1 MNKKNLKNLEL
12 IKKINKDFLINQ
24 KSDIFIC
31 LILLLIVSLTT
42 AIYPF
47 LIQKVF
53 DNFTE
58 NKYSWFFLPTII
70 ALVASIR
77 GIAMFFQIKQVSKVT
92 LKVSIDIQKK
102 LSNHLLFS
110 DLDMIKKI
118 SSGNHISRIMNDV
131 NLIRDSVERSLNNL
145 IRDLITIIFLIVYL
159 IWLDW
164 VLAVVVLSIYPLAL
178 KPIISI
184 GKKQRFYALSLQ
196 EKMESLTSFLSEI
209 FRNISMIKSYSLEK
223 LEKNRIN
230 KSLDSLFLSLFDIV
244 KGRAKILPLLE
255 VLGGIAAAF
264 VILIASY
271 RINSGFMTI
280 GSVIGFVTA
289 LLMLAQPARALGTFN
304 TILQEGLSALQR
316 IYKQL
321 NEMPKIERISN
332 VKKELKIPNNPT
344 IEFKDVS
351 FFYEKNKIILDK
363 ISFKTKKSKMH
374 IIGTSGSGKST
385 IFSLISRF
393 IDPKKGNIFI
403 NDVNIKDVSLF
414 SLRQNI
420 SLVSQE
426 TMIYNDTFHNN
437 ISLGKLNA
445 TKPEVIEAAKK
456 VGVHGFISQLDG
468 SYEFQV
474 KERGGVLS
482 SGQRQLISFLRAY
495 ICKPDL
501 LILDEATSSVDSG
514 AEELIQKATK
524 VITKDRTS
532 IIIAHRLSTIKNAD
546 RILVIDRGKII
557 EEGNHNTL
565 IQKKGHYFDLYENQF
580 LKEES
585 ILPS

>member
-244 KGRAKILPLLE
+244 KGRAKVLPLLE

-374 IIGTSGSGKST
+374 IIGESGSGKST
-385 IFSLISRF
+385 IFNLISRF

-445 TKPEVIEAAKK
+445 TKREIIKAAKLANI
-456 VGVHGFISQLDG
+456 HDFIISQENGYDTVIGEAG
-468 SYEFQV
+468 SNLS
-474 KERGGVLS
+474 GGQK
-482 SGQRQLISFLRAY
+482 QRISIARAFLKNSK
-495 ICKPDL
+495 IL
-501 LILDEATSSVDSG
+501 LLDEVTSALDSKTSKNILKSINQLSKNKTCIYISHDDY
-514 AEELIQKATK
+514 EINKSSQKLIISNSK
-524 VITKDRTS
+524 
-532 IIIAHRLSTIKNAD
+532 IK
-546 RILVIDRGKII
+546 
-557 EEGNHNTL
+557 
-565 IQKKGHYFDLYENQF
+565 
-580 LKEES
+580 
-585 ILPS
+585 

>member
-58 NKYSWFFLPTII
+58 NKYSWFFLPIII

-244 KGRAKILPLLE
+244 KGRAKVLPLLE

-374 IIGTSGSGKST
+374 IIGESGTGKST
-385 IFSLISRF
+385 IFNLISRF

-445 TKPEVIEAAKK
+445 TKREIIKAAKLANI
-456 VGVHGFISQLDG
+456 HDFIISQENGYDTVISEAG
-468 SYEFQV
+468 SNLS
-474 KERGGVLS
+474 GGQK
-482 SGQRQLISFLRAY
+482 QRISIARAFLKNSK
-495 ICKPDL
+495 IL
-501 LILDEATSSVDSG
+501 LLDEVTSALDSKTSKNILKSINQLSKNKTCIYISHDDY
-514 AEELIQKATK
+514 EINKNSQKLIISNSK
-524 VITKDRTS
+524 
-532 IIIAHRLSTIKNAD
+532 IK
-546 RILVIDRGKII
+546 
-557 EEGNHNTL
+557 
-565 IQKKGHYFDLYENQF
+565 
-580 LKEES
+580 
-585 ILPS
+585 

>member
-58 NKYSWFFLPTII
+58 NKYSWFFLPIII

-196 EKMESLTSFLSEI
+196 EKMERLTSFLSEI

-244 KGRAKILPLLE
+244 KGRAKVLPLLE

-385 IFSLISRF
+385 IFNLISRF

-445 TKPEVIEAAKK
+445 TKSEIIEAAKLANI
-456 VGVHGFISQLDG
+456 HNFIISQKNGYDTVIGEAG
-468 SYEFQV
+468 SNLS
-474 KERGGVLS
+474 GGQK
-482 SGQRQLISFLRAY
+482 QRISIARAFLKNSK
-495 ICKPDL
+495 IL
-501 LILDEATSSVDSG
+501 LLDEVTSALDFKTSKNILKSINQLSKNKTCIYISHNDYEINKNSQK
-514 AEELIQKATK
+514 LIISNSK
-524 VITKDRTS
+524 
-532 IIIAHRLSTIKNAD
+532 IK
-546 RILVIDRGKII
+546 
-557 EEGNHNTL
+557 
-565 IQKKGHYFDLYENQF
+565 
-580 LKEES
+580 
-585 ILPS
+585 

>member
-244 KGRAKILPLLE
+244 KGRAKVLPLLE

-374 IIGTSGSGKST
+374 IIGESGTGKST
-385 IFSLISRF
+385 IFNLISRF

-445 TKPEVIEAAKK
+445 TKPEIIEAAKLANI
-456 VGVHGFISQLDG
+456 HNFIISQKNGYDTVIGEAG
-468 SYEFQV
+468 SNLS
-474 KERGGVLS
+474 GGQK
-482 SGQRQLISFLRAY
+482 QRISIARAFLKNSK
-495 ICKPDL
+495 IL
-501 LILDEATSSVDSG
+501 LLDEVTSALDSKTSKNILKSINQLSKNKTCIYISHDDY
-514 AEELIQKATK
+514 EINKSSQKLIISNSK
-524 VITKDRTS
+524 
-532 IIIAHRLSTIKNAD
+532 IK
-546 RILVIDRGKII
+546 
-557 EEGNHNTL
+557 
-565 IQKKGHYFDLYENQF
+565 
-580 LKEES
+580 
-585 ILPS
+585 

>member
-131 NLIRDSVERSLNNL
+131 NLIRESVERSLNNL

-244 KGRAKILPLLE
+244 KGRAKVLPLLE

-351 FFYEKNKIILDK
+351 FFYEKNKIILNK

-374 IIGTSGSGKST
+374 IIGESGSGKST
-385 IFSLISRF
+385 IFNLISRF

-445 TKPEVIEAAKK
+445 TKHEIIKAAKLANI
-456 VGVHGFISQLDG
+456 HDFIISQENAYDTVISEAGNNL
-468 SYEFQV
+468 S
-474 KERGGVLS
+474 GGQK
-482 SGQRQLISFLRAY
+482 QRISIARAFLKNSK
-495 ICKPDL
+495 IL
-501 LILDEATSSVDSG
+501 LLDEVTSALDSKTSKNILKSINQLSKNKTCIYISHDDY
-514 AEELIQKATK
+514 EINKNSQKLIISNTK
-524 VITKDRTS
+524 
-532 IIIAHRLSTIKNAD
+532 IK
-546 RILVIDRGKII
+546 
-557 EEGNHNTL
+557 
-565 IQKKGHYFDLYENQF
+565 
-580 LKEES
+580 
-585 ILPS
+585 

>member
-244 KGRAKILPLLE
+244 KGRAKVLPLLE

-363 ISFKTKKSKMH
+363 ISFKTKKSKMQ

-445 TKPEVIEAAKK
+445 TKREVIKAAKLANI
-456 VGVHGFISQLDG
+456 HDFIISQENGYDTVIGEAG
-468 SYEFQV
+468 SNLS
-474 KERGGVLS
+474 GGQK
-482 SGQRQLISFLRAY
+482 QRISIARAFLKNSK
-495 ICKPDL
+495 IL
-501 LILDEATSSVDSG
+501 LLDEVTSALDSKTSKNILKSINQLSKNKTCIYISHDDY
-514 AEELIQKATK
+514 EINKSSQKLIIYNSK
-524 VITKDRTS
+524 
-532 IIIAHRLSTIKNAD
+532 IK
-546 RILVIDRGKII
+546 
-557 EEGNHNTL
+557 
-565 IQKKGHYFDLYENQF
+565 
-580 LKEES
+580 
-585 ILPS
+585 

>member
-244 KGRAKILPLLE
+244 KGRAKVLPLLE

-385 IFSLISRF
+385 IFNLISRF

-403 NDVNIKDVSLF
+403 NDENIKDVSLF

-437 ISLGKLNA
+437 LSLGKLNA
-445 TKPEVIEAAKK
+445 TKRDIIKAAKLANI
-456 VGVHGFISQLDG
+456 HDFIISQENGYDTVIGEAG
-468 SYEFQV
+468 SNLS
-474 KERGGVLS
+474 GGQK
-482 SGQRQLISFLRAY
+482 QRISIARAFLKNSK
-495 ICKPDL
+495 IL
-501 LILDEATSSVDSG
+501 LLDEVTSALDSKTSKNILKSINQLSKNKTCIYISHDDY
-514 AEELIQKATK
+514 EINKNSQKLIISNSK
-524 VITKDRTS
+524 
-532 IIIAHRLSTIKNAD
+532 IK
-546 RILVIDRGKII
+546 
-557 EEGNHNTL
+557 
-565 IQKKGHYFDLYENQF
+565 
-580 LKEES
+580 
-585 ILPS
+585 

>member
-244 KGRAKILPLLE
+244 KGRAKVLPLLE

-374 IIGTSGSGKST
+374 IIGESGTGKST
-385 IFSLISRF
+385 IFNLISRF

-445 TKPEVIEAAKK
+445 TKREIIKAAKLANI
-456 VGVHGFISQLDG
+456 HDFIISQKNGYDTVIGEAG
-468 SYEFQV
+468 SNLS
-474 KERGGVLS
+474 GGQK
-482 SGQRQLISFLRAY
+482 QRISIARAFLKNSK
-495 ICKPDL
+495 IL
-501 LILDEATSSVDSG
+501 LLDEVTSALDSKTSKNILKSINQLSKNKTCIYISHDDY
-514 AEELIQKATK
+514 EINKSSQKLIISNSK
-524 VITKDRTS
+524 
-532 IIIAHRLSTIKNAD
+532 IK
-546 RILVIDRGKII
+546 
-557 EEGNHNTL
+557 
-565 IQKKGHYFDLYENQF
+565 
-580 LKEES
+580 
-585 ILPS
+585 

>member
-1 MNKKNLKNLEL
+1 MNKKNLKNFEL
-12 IKKINKDFLINQ
+12 IKKINRNFLINQ

-244 KGRAKILPLLE
+244 KGRAKVLPLLE

-374 IIGTSGSGKST
+374 IIGESGTGKST
-385 IFSLISRF
+385 IFNLISRF

-445 TKPEVIEAAKK
+445 TKREIIKAAKLAK
-456 VGVHGFISQLDG
+456 IHDFIISQENGYDTVIGEAG
-468 SYEFQV
+468 SNLS
-474 KERGGVLS
+474 GGQK
-482 SGQRQLISFLRAY
+482 QRISIARAFLKNSK
-495 ICKPDL
+495 IL
-501 LILDEATSSVDSG
+501 LLDEVTSALDSKTSKNILKSINQLSKNKTCIYISHDDY
-514 AEELIQKATK
+514 EINKNSQKLIISNTK
-524 VITKDRTS
+524 
-532 IIIAHRLSTIKNAD
+532 IK
-546 RILVIDRGKII
+546 
-557 EEGNHNTL
+557 
-565 IQKKGHYFDLYENQF
+565 
-580 LKEES
+580 
-585 ILPS
+585 

>member
-1 MNKKNLKNLEL
+1 MNKENLKNLEL
-12 IKKINKDFLINQ
+12 IKKINKDFIIKQ
-24 KSDIFIC
+24 KSNIFIC

-58 NKYSWFFLPTII
+58 NKYPWFFLPTII

-77 GIAMFFQIKQVSKVT
+77 GVAMFFQIKQVSKVT

-110 DLDMIKKI
+110 DLEVIKKI

-184 GKKQRFYALSLQ
+184 GKKQRFYASSLQ

-230 KSLDSLFLSLFDIV
+230 KSLDSLFLSLFNIV
-244 KGRAKILPLLE
+244 KGRAKVLPLLE
-255 VLGGIAAAF
+255 VLGGIAASF

-321 NEMPKIERISN
+321 NEIPRIERISN

-374 IIGTSGSGKST
+374 IIGISGSGKST
-385 IFSLISRF
+385 IFNLISRF

-445 TKPEVIEAAKK
+445 TKPEIIKAAKLANI
-456 VGVHGFISQLDG
+456 HDFITSQENGYDTVIGEAGSNLSGGQKQRISIARAFLKNSKILLLDEVT
-468 SYEFQV
+468 SALDS
-474 KERGGVLS
+474 KTSKNILKS
-482 SGQRQLISFLRAY
+482 INQLIKNKTCIY
-495 ICKPDL
+495 ISHDDYEINKNSQK
-501 LILDEATSSVDSG
+501 LIISSS
-514 AEELIQKATK
+514 K
-524 VITKDRTS
+524 
-532 IIIAHRLSTIKNAD
+532 IK
-546 RILVIDRGKII
+546 
-557 EEGNHNTL
+557 
-565 IQKKGHYFDLYENQF
+565 
-580 LKEES
+580 
-585 ILPS
+585 

>member
-24 KSDIFIC
+24 KSNIFIC

-77 GIAMFFQIKQVSKVT
+77 GVAMFFQIKQVSKVT

-164 VLAVVVLSIYPLAL
+164 VLAIVVLSIYPLAL

-209 FRNISMIKSYSLEK
+209 FRNISMIKSYSLEQ

-244 KGRAKILPLLE
+244 KGRAKVLPLLE

-374 IIGTSGSGKST
+374 IIGESGTGKST
-385 IFSLISRF
+385 IFNLISRF

-445 TKPEVIEAAKK
+445 TKREIIKAAKLANI
-456 VGVHGFISQLDG
+456 HDFIISQENGYDTIISEAG
-468 SYEFQV
+468 SNLS
-474 KERGGVLS
+474 GGQK
-482 SGQRQLISFLRAY
+482 QRISIARAFLKNSK
-495 ICKPDL
+495 IL
-501 LILDEATSSVDSG
+501 LLDEVTSALDSKTSKNILKSINQLSKNKTCIYISHDDY
-514 AEELIQKATK
+514 EINKNSQKLIISNSK
-524 VITKDRTS
+524 
-532 IIIAHRLSTIKNAD
+532 IK
-546 RILVIDRGKII
+546 
-557 EEGNHNTL
+557 
-565 IQKKGHYFDLYENQF
+565 
-580 LKEES
+580 
-585 ILPS
+585 

>member
-244 KGRAKILPLLE
+244 KGRAKVLPLLE

-374 IIGTSGSGKST
+374 IIGESGTGKST
-385 IFSLISRF
+385 IFNLISRF

-445 TKPEVIEAAKK
+445 TKREIIKAAKLANI
-456 VGVHGFISQLDG
+456 HDFIISQENGYDTVIGEAG
-468 SYEFQV
+468 SNLS
-474 KERGGVLS
+474 GGQK
-482 SGQRQLISFLRAY
+482 QRISIARAFLKNSK
-495 ICKPDL
+495 IL
-501 LILDEATSSVDSG
+501 LLDEVTSALDYKTSKNILKSINQLSKNKTCIYISHDDYEINKNSQK
-514 AEELIQKATK
+514 LI
-524 VITKDRTS
+524 IS
-532 IIIAHRLSTIKNAD
+532 NIKI
-546 RILVIDRGKII
+546 R
-557 EEGNHNTL
+557 
-565 IQKKGHYFDLYENQF
+565 
-580 LKEES
+580 
-585 ILPS
+585 

>member
-1 MNKKNLKNLEL
+1 MNKKNLKNFEL
-12 IKKINKDFLINQ
+12 IKKINKDFFINQ

-58 NKYSWFFLPTII
+58 NKYSWFFLPIII

-110 DLDMIKKI
+110 DLDVIKKI
-118 SSGNHISRIMNDV
+118 SSGNHISRVMNDV

-196 EKMESLTSFLSEI
+196 EKMENLTSFLSEI

-223 LEKNRIN
+223 LERNRVN

-244 KGRAKILPLLE
+244 KGRAKVLPLLE

-289 LLMLAQPARALGTFN
+289 LLILAQPARALGTFN

-332 VKKELKIPNNPT
+332 VKKELKIPNNPS
-344 IEFKDVS
+344 IEFEDVS

-374 IIGTSGSGKST
+374 IIGESGSGKST
-385 IFSLISRF
+385 IFNLISRF

-426 TMIYNDTFHNN
+426 TMIYNDTFNNN

-445 TKPEVIEAAKK
+445 TKREIIKAAKLANI
-456 VGVHGFISQLDG
+456 HDFIISQENGYDTVISEAG
-468 SYEFQV
+468 SNLS
-474 KERGGVLS
+474 GGQK
-482 SGQRQLISFLRAY
+482 QRISIARAFLKNAK
-495 ICKPDL
+495 IL
-501 LILDEATSSVDSG
+501 LLDEVTSALDSKTSKNILKSINQLSKNKTCIYISHDNY
-514 AEELIQKATK
+514 EINKNSQKLIISNTK
-524 VITKDRTS
+524 
-532 IIIAHRLSTIKNAD
+532 IK
-546 RILVIDRGKII
+546 
-557 EEGNHNTL
+557 
-565 IQKKGHYFDLYENQF
+565 
-580 LKEES
+580 
-585 ILPS
+585 

>member
-244 KGRAKILPLLE
+244 KGRAKVLPLLE

-374 IIGTSGSGKST
+374 IIGESGTGKST
-385 IFSLISRF
+385 IFNLISRF

-445 TKPEVIEAAKK
+445 TKREVIKAAKLANI
-456 VGVHGFISQLDG
+456 HDFIISQENGYDTVIGEAG
-468 SYEFQV
+468 SNLS
-474 KERGGVLS
+474 GGQK
-482 SGQRQLISFLRAY
+482 QRISIARAFLKNSK
-495 ICKPDL
+495 IL
-501 LILDEATSSVDSG
+501 LLDEVTSALDSKTSKNILKSINQLSKNKTCIYISHDDY
-514 AEELIQKATK
+514 EINKSSQKLIISNSK
-524 VITKDRTS
+524 
-532 IIIAHRLSTIKNAD
+532 IK
-546 RILVIDRGKII
+546 
-557 EEGNHNTL
+557 
-565 IQKKGHYFDLYENQF
+565 
-580 LKEES
+580 
-585 ILPS
+585 

>member
-1 MNKKNLKNLEL
+1 MNKKNLKNFEL
-12 IKKINKDFLINQ
+12 IKKINKDFFINQ

-58 NKYSWFFLPTII
+58 NKYSWFFLPIII

-110 DLDMIKKI
+110 DLDVIKKI

-164 VLAVVVLSIYPLAL
+164 VLAVVVLSIYPIAL

-230 KSLDSLFLSLFDIV
+230 KSLDSLFLNLFDIV
-244 KGRAKILPLLE
+244 KGRAKVLPLLE

-344 IEFKDVS
+344 VEFKDVS

-363 ISFKTKKSKMH
+363 ISFKTKKSKIN
-374 IIGTSGSGKST
+374 IIGESGSGKST
-385 IFSLISRF
+385 IFNLISRF

-426 TMIYNDTFHNN
+426 TMIYNDTFNNN

-445 TKPEVIEAAKK
+445 TKREIIKAAKLANI
-456 VGVHGFISQLDG
+456 HDFIISQENGYDTVISEAG
-468 SYEFQV
+468 SNLS
-474 KERGGVLS
+474 GGQK
-482 SGQRQLISFLRAY
+482 QRISIARAFLKNSK
-495 ICKPDL
+495 IL
-501 LILDEATSSVDSG
+501 LLDEVTSALDSKTSKNILKSINQLSKNKTCIYISHDDY
-514 AEELIQKATK
+514 EINKNSQKLIISNT
-524 VITKDRTS
+524 
-532 IIIAHRLSTIKNAD
+532 
-546 RILVIDRGKII
+546 KII
-557 EEGNHNTL
+557 
-565 IQKKGHYFDLYENQF
+565 
-580 LKEES
+580 
-585 ILPS
+585 

>member
-92 LKVSIDIQKK
+92 LKVGIDIQKK

-230 KSLDSLFLSLFDIV
+230 KSLDSLFLSLFDIA
-244 KGRAKILPLLE
+244 KGRAKVLPLLE

-321 NEMPKIERISN
+321 NEMPKIERISD
-332 VKKELKIPNNPT
+332 VKKELKIPKNPT

-363 ISFKTKKSKMH
+363 ISFKTKKSKMYV
-374 IIGTSGSGKST
+374 IGESGSGKST
-385 IFSLISRF
+385 IFNLISRF

-445 TKPEVIEAAKK
+445 TKHEVIKAAKLANI
-456 VGVHGFISQLDG
+456 HDFIISQEKGYDTVIGEAG
-468 SYEFQV
+468 SNLS
-474 KERGGVLS
+474 GGQK
-482 SGQRQLISFLRAY
+482 QRISIARAFLKNSK
-495 ICKPDL
+495 IL
-501 LILDEATSSVDSG
+501 LLDEVTSALDSKTSKNILKSIN
-514 AEELIQKATK
+514 ELSKNKTCIYISHDDYEINKNSQKL
-524 VITKDRTS
+524 
-532 IIIAHRLSTIKNAD
+532 IISNSKIK
-546 RILVIDRGKII
+546 
-557 EEGNHNTL
+557 
-565 IQKKGHYFDLYENQF
+565 
-580 LKEES
+580 
-585 ILPS
+585 

>member
-244 KGRAKILPLLE
+244 KGRAKVLPLLE

-445 TKPEVIEAAKK
+445 TKPEIIKAAKLANI
-456 VGVHGFISQLDG
+456 HNFIISQKNGYDTVIGEAG
-468 SYEFQV
+468 SNLS
-474 KERGGVLS
+474 GGQK
-482 SGQRQLISFLRAY
+482 QRISIARAFLKNSK
-495 ICKPDL
+495 IL
-501 LILDEATSSVDSG
+501 LLDEVTSALDSKTSKNILKSINQLSKNKTCIYISHDDY
-514 AEELIQKATK
+514 EINKNSQKLIISNSK
-524 VITKDRTS
+524 
-532 IIIAHRLSTIKNAD
+532 IK
-546 RILVIDRGKII
+546 
-557 EEGNHNTL
+557 
-565 IQKKGHYFDLYENQF
+565 
-580 LKEES
+580 
-585 ILPS
+585 

>member
-209 FRNISMIKSYSLEK
+209 FRNISMIKSYSLEQ

-244 KGRAKILPLLE
+244 KGRAKVLPLLE

-374 IIGTSGSGKST
+374 IIGESGSGKST
-385 IFSLISRF
+385 IFNLISRF

-445 TKPEVIEAAKK
+445 TKREIIKAAKLANI
-456 VGVHGFISQLDG
+456 HDFIISQENGYDTVIGEAG
-468 SYEFQV
+468 SNLS
-474 KERGGVLS
+474 GGQK
-482 SGQRQLISFLRAY
+482 QRISIARAFLKNSK
-495 ICKPDL
+495 IL
-501 LILDEATSSVDSG
+501 LLDEVTSALDSKTSKNILKSINQLSKNKTCIYISHDDY
-514 AEELIQKATK
+514 EINKNSQKLIISNSK
-524 VITKDRTS
+524 
-532 IIIAHRLSTIKNAD
+532 IK
-546 RILVIDRGKII
+546 
-557 EEGNHNTL
+557 
-565 IQKKGHYFDLYENQF
+565 
-580 LKEES
+580 
-585 ILPS
+585 

>member
-1 MNKKNLKNLEL
+1 MNKKNLKNFEL
-12 IKKINKDFLINQ
+12 IKKIHKDFFINQ

-244 KGRAKILPLLE
+244 KGRAKVLPLLE

-374 IIGTSGSGKST
+374 IIGESGTGKST
-385 IFSLISRF
+385 IFNLISRF

-445 TKPEVIEAAKK
+445 TKREIIKAAKLANI
-456 VGVHGFISQLDG
+456 HDFIISQENGYDTVIGEAG
-468 SYEFQV
+468 SNLS
-474 KERGGVLS
+474 GGQK
-482 SGQRQLISFLRAY
+482 QRISIARAFLKNSK
-495 ICKPDL
+495 IL
-501 LILDEATSSVDSG
+501 LLDEVTSALDSKTSNNILKSINQLSKNKTCIYISHD
-514 AEELIQKATK
+514 EYEINKNSQKLIISNTK
-524 VITKDRTS
+524 
-532 IIIAHRLSTIKNAD
+532 IK
-546 RILVIDRGKII
+546 
-557 EEGNHNTL
+557 
-565 IQKKGHYFDLYENQF
+565 
-580 LKEES
+580 
-585 ILPS
+585 

>member
-196 EKMESLTSFLSEI
+196 EKMERLTSFLSEI

-244 KGRAKILPLLE
+244 KGRAKVLPLLE

-374 IIGTSGSGKST
+374 IIGESGSGKST
-385 IFSLISRF
+385 IFNLISRF

-445 TKPEVIEAAKK
+445 TKPEIIEAAKLANI
-456 VGVHGFISQLDG
+456 HNFIISQKNGYDTVIGEAG
-468 SYEFQV
+468 SNLS
-474 KERGGVLS
+474 GGQK
-482 SGQRQLISFLRAY
+482 QRISIARAFLKNSK
-495 ICKPDL
+495 IL
-501 LILDEATSSVDSG
+501 LLDEVTSALDPKTSKNILKSINQLSKNKTCIYISHDDY
-514 AEELIQKATK
+514 EIDKNYQKLIISNSK
-524 VITKDRTS
+524 
-532 IIIAHRLSTIKNAD
+532 IK
-546 RILVIDRGKII
+546 
-557 EEGNHNTL
+557 
-565 IQKKGHYFDLYENQF
+565 
-580 LKEES
+580 
-585 ILPS
+585 

>member
-110 DLDMIKKI
+110 DLEMIKKI

-244 KGRAKILPLLE
+244 KGRAKVLPLLE

-374 IIGTSGSGKST
+374 IIGESGTGKST
-385 IFSLISRF
+385 IFNLISRF

-445 TKPEVIEAAKK
+445 TKREVIKAAKLANI
-456 VGVHGFISQLDG
+456 HDFIISQENGYDTVIGEAG
-468 SYEFQV
+468 SNLS
-474 KERGGVLS
+474 GGQK
-482 SGQRQLISFLRAY
+482 QRISIARAFLKNSK
-495 ICKPDL
+495 IL
-501 LILDEATSSVDSG
+501 LLDEVTSALDSKTSKNILKSINQLSKNKTCIYISHDDY
-514 AEELIQKATK
+514 EINKSSQKLIISNSK
-524 VITKDRTS
+524 
-532 IIIAHRLSTIKNAD
+532 IK
-546 RILVIDRGKII
+546 
-557 EEGNHNTL
+557 
-565 IQKKGHYFDLYENQF
+565 
-580 LKEES
+580 
-585 ILPS
+585 

>member
-131 NLIRDSVERSLNNL
+131 NLIRESVERSLNNL

-244 KGRAKILPLLE
+244 KGRAKVLPLLE

-374 IIGTSGSGKST
+374 IIGESGSGKST
-385 IFSLISRF
+385 IFNLISRF

-445 TKPEVIEAAKK
+445 TKREIIKAAKLANI
-456 VGVHGFISQLDG
+456 HDFIISQENGYDTVIGEAG
-468 SYEFQV
+468 SNLS
-474 KERGGVLS
+474 GGQK
-482 SGQRQLISFLRAY
+482 QRISIARAFLKNSK
-495 ICKPDL
+495 IL
-501 LILDEATSSVDSG
+501 LLDEVTSALDSKTSKNILKSINQLSKNKTCIYISHDDY
-514 AEELIQKATK
+514 EINKNSQKLIISNSK
-524 VITKDRTS
+524 
-532 IIIAHRLSTIKNAD
+532 IK
-546 RILVIDRGKII
+546 
-557 EEGNHNTL
+557 
-565 IQKKGHYFDLYENQF
+565 
-580 LKEES
+580 
-585 ILPS
+585 

>member
-12 IKKINKDFLINQ
+12 IKKINKDFLIKQ
-24 KSDIFIC
+24 KSNIFIC

-118 SSGNHISRIMNDV
+118 SSGNHVSRIMNDV

-178 KPIISI
+178 NPIISI
-184 GKKQRFYALSLQ
+184 GKKQRFYALLLQ
-196 EKMESLTSFLSEI
+196 EKMEDLTSFLSEI

-244 KGRAKILPLLE
+244 KGRAKVLPLLE

-332 VKKELKIPNNPT
+332 VKKELKIQNNPS

-363 ISFKTKKSKMH
+363 ISFKTKKSKMY
-374 IIGTSGSGKST
+374 IIGESGSGKST
-385 IFSLISRF
+385 IFNLISRF

-420 SLVSQE
+420 SLVSQD

-445 TKPEVIEAAKK
+445 TKREIIKAAKLANI
-456 VGVHGFISQLDG
+456 HEFIISQEKGYDNVIGEAG
-468 SYEFQV
+468 SNLS
-474 KERGGVLS
+474 GGQK
-482 SGQRQLISFLRAY
+482 QRISIARAFLKNSK
-495 ICKPDL
+495 IL
-501 LILDEATSSVDSG
+501 LLDEVTSALDSKTSKNILKSINQLSKNKTCIYISHDDY
-514 AEELIQKATK
+514 EINKNSQKLIISNSK
-524 VITKDRTS
+524 
-532 IIIAHRLSTIKNAD
+532 IK
-546 RILVIDRGKII
+546 
-557 EEGNHNTL
+557 
-565 IQKKGHYFDLYENQF
+565 
-580 LKEES
+580 
-585 ILPS
+585 

>member
-70 ALVASIR
+70 AFVASIR

-110 DLDMIKKI
+110 DLDVIKKI

-223 LEKNRIN
+223 LEKNRIS
-230 KSLDSLFLSLFDIV
+230 KSLDNLFLSLFDIV
-244 KGRAKILPLLE
+244 KGRAKVLPLLE

-374 IIGTSGSGKST
+374 IIGESGSGKST
-385 IFSLISRF
+385 IFNLISRL

-445 TKPEVIEAAKK
+445 TKREIIKAAKLADI
-456 VGVHGFISQLDG
+456 HDFIISQQNGYDTVIGEAG
-468 SYEFQV
+468 SN
-474 KERGGVLS
+474 LS
-482 SGQRQLISFLRAY
+482 GGQRQRISIARAFLKNSK
-495 ICKPDL
+495 IL
-501 LILDEATSSVDSG
+501 LLDEVTSALDSKTSKNILKSINQLSKNKTCMYISHDDY
-514 AEELIQKATK
+514 EINKNSQKLI
-524 VITKDRTS
+524 IS
-532 IIIAHRLSTIKNAD
+532 NS
-546 RILVIDRGKII
+546 KIR
-557 EEGNHNTL
+557 
-565 IQKKGHYFDLYENQF
+565 
-580 LKEES
+580 
-585 ILPS
+585 

>member
-244 KGRAKILPLLE
+244 KGRAKVLPLLE

-374 IIGTSGSGKST
+374 IIGESGTGKST
-385 IFSLISRF
+385 IFNLISRF

-445 TKPEVIEAAKK
+445 TKPEVIEAAKLANI
-456 VGVHGFISQLDG
+456 HDFIISQENGYDTVIGEAG
-468 SYEFQV
+468 SNLS
-474 KERGGVLS
+474 GGQK
-482 SGQRQLISFLRAY
+482 QRISIARAFLKNSK
-495 ICKPDL
+495 IL
-501 LILDEATSSVDSG
+501 LLDEVTSALDSKTSKNILKSINQLSKNKTCIYISHDDY
-514 AEELIQKATK
+514 EINKSSQKLIISNSK
-524 VITKDRTS
+524 
-532 IIIAHRLSTIKNAD
+532 IK
-546 RILVIDRGKII
+546 
-557 EEGNHNTL
+557 
-565 IQKKGHYFDLYENQF
+565 
-580 LKEES
+580 
-585 ILPS
+585 

>member
-70 ALVASIR
+70 AFVASIR

-244 KGRAKILPLLE
+244 KGRAKVLPLLE

-332 VKKELKIPNNPT
+332 VKKELKISNNPT

-374 IIGTSGSGKST
+374 IIGESGSGKST
-385 IFSLISRF
+385 IFNLISRF

-445 TKPEVIEAAKK
+445 TKREIIKAAKLANI
-456 VGVHGFISQLDG
+456 HDFIISQENGYDTVIGEAG
-468 SYEFQV
+468 SNLS
-474 KERGGVLS
+474 GGQK
-482 SGQRQLISFLRAY
+482 QRISIARAFLKNSK
-495 ICKPDL
+495 IL
-501 LILDEATSSVDSG
+501 LLDEVTSALDSKTSKNILKSINQLSKNKTCIYISHDDY
-514 AEELIQKATK
+514 EINKNSQKLIISNNK
-524 VITKDRTS
+524 
-532 IIIAHRLSTIKNAD
+532 IK
-546 RILVIDRGKII
+546 
-557 EEGNHNTL
+557 
-565 IQKKGHYFDLYENQF
+565 
-580 LKEES
+580 
-585 ILPS
+585 

>member
-244 KGRAKILPLLE
+244 KGRAKVLPLLE

-321 NEMPKIERISN
+321 NEMPKIERASN
-332 VKKELKIPNNPT
+332 IKKDLKISNNPT

-374 IIGTSGSGKST
+374 IIGESGSGKST
-385 IFSLISRF
+385 IFNLISRF

-445 TKPEVIEAAKK
+445 TKREIIKAAKLANI
-456 VGVHGFISQLDG
+456 HDFIISQENGYDTVIGEAG
-468 SYEFQV
+468 SNLS
-474 KERGGVLS
+474 GGQK
-482 SGQRQLISFLRAY
+482 QRISIARAFLKNSK
-495 ICKPDL
+495 IL
-501 LILDEATSSVDSG
+501 LLDEVTSALDSKTSKNILKSINQLSKNKTCIYISHDDY
-514 AEELIQKATK
+514 EINKNSQKLIISNSK
-524 VITKDRTS
+524 
-532 IIIAHRLSTIKNAD
+532 IK
-546 RILVIDRGKII
+546 
-557 EEGNHNTL
+557 
-565 IQKKGHYFDLYENQF
+565 
-580 LKEES
+580 
-585 ILPS
+585 

>member
-244 KGRAKILPLLE
+244 KGRAKVLPLLE

-445 TKPEVIEAAKK
+445 TKPEIIEAAKLANI
-456 VGVHGFISQLDG
+456 HNFIISQKNGYDTVIGEAG
-468 SYEFQV
+468 SNLS
-474 KERGGVLS
+474 GGQK
-482 SGQRQLISFLRAY
+482 QRISIARAFLKNSK
-495 ICKPDL
+495 IL
-501 LILDEATSSVDSG
+501 LLDEVTSALDSKTSKNILKSINQLSKNKTCIYISHDDY
-514 AEELIQKATK
+514 EINKNSQKLIISNSK
-524 VITKDRTS
+524 
-532 IIIAHRLSTIKNAD
+532 IK
-546 RILVIDRGKII
+546 
-557 EEGNHNTL
+557 
-565 IQKKGHYFDLYENQF
+565 
-580 LKEES
+580 
-585 ILPS
+585 

>member
-12 IKKINKDFLINQ
+12 IKKINKDFLIYQ

-244 KGRAKILPLLE
+244 KGRAKVLPLLE

-385 IFSLISRF
+385 IFNLISRF
-393 IDPKKGNIFI
+393 IDPNKGNIFI
-403 NDVNIKDVSLF
+403 NDENIKDVSLF

-445 TKPEVIEAAKK
+445 TKPEIIKAAKLANI
-456 VGVHGFISQLDG
+456 HDFIISQENGYDTVISEAG
-468 SYEFQV
+468 SNLS
-474 KERGGVLS
+474 GGQK
-482 SGQRQLISFLRAY
+482 QRISIARAFLKNSK
-495 ICKPDL
+495 IL
-501 LILDEATSSVDSG
+501 LLDEVTSALDSKTSKNILKSINQLSKNKTCIYISHDDY
-514 AEELIQKATK
+514 EINKNSQKLIISYSK
-524 VITKDRTS
+524 
-532 IIIAHRLSTIKNAD
+532 IK
-546 RILVIDRGKII
+546 
-557 EEGNHNTL
+557 
-565 IQKKGHYFDLYENQF
+565 
-580 LKEES
+580 
-585 ILPS
+585 

>member
-70 ALVASIR
+70 ALVASVR
-77 GIAMFFQIKQVSKVT
+77 GVAMFFQIKQVSKVT
-92 LKVSIDIQKK
+92 LKVSINIQKK

-110 DLDMIKKI
+110 DLDVIKKI

-244 KGRAKILPLLE
+244 KGRAKVLPLLE

-332 VKKELKIPNNPT
+332 VKKDLKIPNNPT

-374 IIGTSGSGKST
+374 IIGESGTGKST
-385 IFSLISRF
+385 IFNLISRF

-445 TKPEVIEAAKK
+445 TKREIIKAAKLANI
-456 VGVHGFISQLDG
+456 HDFIISQENGYDTVIGEAG
-468 SYEFQV
+468 SNLS
-474 KERGGVLS
+474 GGQK
-482 SGQRQLISFLRAY
+482 QRISIARAFLKNSK
-495 ICKPDL
+495 IL
-501 LILDEATSSVDSG
+501 LLDEVTSALDSKTSKNILKSINQLSKNKTCIYISH
-514 AEELIQKATK
+514 EDYEINKNSQKLIISNSK
-524 VITKDRTS
+524 
-532 IIIAHRLSTIKNAD
+532 IK
-546 RILVIDRGKII
+546 
-557 EEGNHNTL
+557 
-565 IQKKGHYFDLYENQF
+565 
-580 LKEES
+580 
-585 ILPS
+585 

>member
-1 MNKKNLKNLEL
+1 MNKKNLKNFEL
-12 IKKINKDFLINQ
+12 IKKINKDFFINQ

-58 NKYSWFFLPTII
+58 NKYSWFFLPIII

-110 DLDMIKKI
+110 DLDVIKKI
-118 SSGNHISRIMNDV
+118 SSGNHISRVMNDV

-244 KGRAKILPLLE
+244 KGRAKVLPLLE

-289 LLMLAQPARALGTFN
+289 LLILAQPARALGTFN

-332 VKKELKIPNNPT
+332 VKKELKIPNNPS
-344 IEFKDVS
+344 IEFEDVS

-374 IIGTSGSGKST
+374 IIGESGSGKST
-385 IFSLISRF
+385 IFNLISRF

-445 TKPEVIEAAKK
+445 TKSEIIEAAKLADI
-456 VGVHGFISQLDG
+456 HDFIVSQKNGYDTVIGEAG
-468 SYEFQV
+468 SNLS
-474 KERGGVLS
+474 GGQK
-482 SGQRQLISFLRAY
+482 QRISIARAFLKNSK
-495 ICKPDL
+495 IL
-501 LILDEATSSVDSG
+501 LLDEVTSALDSKTSKNILKSINQLSKNKTCIYISHDDY
-514 AEELIQKATK
+514 EINKNSQKLIISNTK
-524 VITKDRTS
+524 
-532 IIIAHRLSTIKNAD
+532 IK
-546 RILVIDRGKII
+546 
-557 EEGNHNTL
+557 
-565 IQKKGHYFDLYENQF
+565 
-580 LKEES
+580 
-585 ILPS
+585 

>member
-12 IKKINKDFLINQ
+12 IKKINKDFLINK

-244 KGRAKILPLLE
+244 KGRAKVLPLLE

-374 IIGTSGSGKST
+374 IIGESGSGKST
-385 IFSLISRF
+385 IFNLISRF

-426 TMIYNDTFHNN
+426 TMIYNDTFNHN

-445 TKPEVIEAAKK
+445 TKREVIKAAKLANI
-456 VGVHGFISQLDG
+456 HDFIISQENGYDTVIGEAG
-468 SYEFQV
+468 SNLS
-474 KERGGVLS
+474 GGQK
-482 SGQRQLISFLRAY
+482 QRISIARAFLKNSK
-495 ICKPDL
+495 IL
-501 LILDEATSSVDSG
+501 LLDEVTSALDSKTSKNILKSINQLSKNKTCIYISHDDY
-514 AEELIQKATK
+514 EINKSSQKLIISNSK
-524 VITKDRTS
+524 
-532 IIIAHRLSTIKNAD
+532 IK
-546 RILVIDRGKII
+546 
-557 EEGNHNTL
+557 
-565 IQKKGHYFDLYENQF
+565 
-580 LKEES
+580 
-585 ILPS
+585 

>member
-244 KGRAKILPLLE
+244 KGRAKVLPLLE

-363 ISFKTKKSKMH
+363 ISFKTKKTKMH
-374 IIGTSGSGKST
+374 IIGESGSGKST
-385 IFSLISRF
+385 IFNLISRF

-445 TKPEVIEAAKK
+445 TKPEIIEAAKLANI
-456 VGVHGFISQLDG
+456 HNFIISQKNGYDTVIGEAG
-468 SYEFQV
+468 SNLS
-474 KERGGVLS
+474 GGQK
-482 SGQRQLISFLRAY
+482 QRISIARAFLKNSK
-495 ICKPDL
+495 IL
-501 LILDEATSSVDSG
+501 LLDEVTSALDSKTSKNILRSINQLSKNKTCIYISHDDY
-514 AEELIQKATK
+514 EISKNSQKLK
-524 VITKDRTS
+524 ISNSK
-532 IIIAHRLSTIKNAD
+532 IK
-546 RILVIDRGKII
+546 
-557 EEGNHNTL
+557 
-565 IQKKGHYFDLYENQF
+565 
-580 LKEES
+580 
-585 ILPS
+585 

>member
-58 NKYSWFFLPTII
+58 NKYSWFFLPIII

-92 LKVSIDIQKK
+92 LKVGIDIQKK

-244 KGRAKILPLLE
+244 KGRAKVLPLLE

-363 ISFKTKKSKMH
+363 ISFKTKNSKMH
-374 IIGTSGSGKST
+374 IIGESGSGKST
-385 IFSLISRF
+385 IFNLISRF

-445 TKPEVIEAAKK
+445 TKREIIKAAKLANI
-456 VGVHGFISQLDG
+456 HDFIISQESGYDTVIGEAG
-468 SYEFQV
+468 SNLS
-474 KERGGVLS
+474 GGQK
-482 SGQRQLISFLRAY
+482 QRISIARAFLKNSK
-495 ICKPDL
+495 IL
-501 LILDEATSSVDSG
+501 LLDEVTSALDPKTSKNILKSINQLSKNKTCIYISHDDYEINKNSQK
-514 AEELIQKATK
+514 LIISNSK
-524 VITKDRTS
+524 
-532 IIIAHRLSTIKNAD
+532 IK
-546 RILVIDRGKII
+546 
-557 EEGNHNTL
+557 
-565 IQKKGHYFDLYENQF
+565 
-580 LKEES
+580 
-585 ILPS
+585 

>member
-244 KGRAKILPLLE
+244 KGRAKVLPLLE

-374 IIGTSGSGKST
+374 IIGESGSGKST
-385 IFSLISRF
+385 IFNLISRF

-445 TKPEVIEAAKK
+445 TKREVIKAAKLANI
-456 VGVHGFISQLDG
+456 HDFIISQENGYDTVIGEAG
-468 SYEFQV
+468 SNLS
-474 KERGGVLS
+474 GGQK
-482 SGQRQLISFLRAY
+482 QRISIARAFLKNSK
-495 ICKPDL
+495 IL
-501 LILDEATSSVDSG
+501 LLDEVTSALDSKTSKNILKSINQLSKNKTCIYISHDDY
-514 AEELIQKATK
+514 EINKNSQKLIISNSK
-524 VITKDRTS
+524 
-532 IIIAHRLSTIKNAD
+532 IK
-546 RILVIDRGKII
+546 
-557 EEGNHNTL
+557 
-565 IQKKGHYFDLYENQF
+565 
-580 LKEES
+580 
-585 ILPS
+585 

>member
-77 GIAMFFQIKQVSKVT
+77 GVAMFFQIKQVSKVT

-110 DLDMIKKI
+110 DLDVIKKI

-209 FRNISMIKSYSLEK
+209 FRNISMIKSYSLEQ

-230 KSLDSLFLSLFDIV
+230 KSLDSLFLSLFNIV
-244 KGRAKILPLLE
+244 KGRAKVLPLLE

-374 IIGTSGSGKST
+374 IIGESGSGKST
-385 IFSLISRF
+385 IFNLISRF

-445 TKPEVIEAAKK
+445 TKREIIKAAKLANI
-456 VGVHGFISQLDG
+456 HDFIISQESGYDTVIGEAG
-468 SYEFQV
+468 SNLS
-474 KERGGVLS
+474 GGQK
-482 SGQRQLISFLRAY
+482 QRISIARAFLKNSK
-495 ICKPDL
+495 IL
-501 LILDEATSSVDSG
+501 LLDEVTSALDSKTSKNILKSINQLSKNKTCIYISHDDY
-514 AEELIQKATK
+514 EINKNSQKLIISSSK
-524 VITKDRTS
+524 
-532 IIIAHRLSTIKNAD
+532 IK
-546 RILVIDRGKII
+546 
-557 EEGNHNTL
+557 
-565 IQKKGHYFDLYENQF
+565 
-580 LKEES
+580 
-585 ILPS
+585 

>member
-244 KGRAKILPLLE
+244 KGRAKVLPLLE

-374 IIGTSGSGKST
+374 IIGESGTGKST
-385 IFSLISRF
+385 IFNLISRF

-445 TKPEVIEAAKK
+445 TKREVINAAKLANI
-456 VGVHGFISQLDG
+456 HDFIISQENGYDTVIGEAG
-468 SYEFQV
+468 SNLS
-474 KERGGVLS
+474 GGQK
-482 SGQRQLISFLRAY
+482 QRISIARAFLKNSK
-495 ICKPDL
+495 IL
-501 LILDEATSSVDSG
+501 LLDEVTSALDSKTSKNILKSINQLSKNKTCIYISHDDY
-514 AEELIQKATK
+514 EINKNSQKLIISNSK
-524 VITKDRTS
+524 
-532 IIIAHRLSTIKNAD
+532 IK
-546 RILVIDRGKII
+546 
-557 EEGNHNTL
+557 
-565 IQKKGHYFDLYENQF
+565 
-580 LKEES
+580 
-585 ILPS
+585 

>member
-244 KGRAKILPLLE
+244 KGRAKVLPLLE

-385 IFSLISRF
+385 IFNLISRF

-445 TKPEVIEAAKK
+445 TKPEIIEAAKLANI
-456 VGVHGFISQLDG
+456 HDFIISQKNGYDTVIGEAG
-468 SYEFQV
+468 SNLS
-474 KERGGVLS
+474 GGQK
-482 SGQRQLISFLRAY
+482 QRISIARAFLKNSK
-495 ICKPDL
+495 IL
-501 LILDEATSSVDSG
+501 LLDEVTSALDSKTSKNILKSINQLSKNKTCIYISHDDY
-514 AEELIQKATK
+514 EINKNSQKLIISNSK
-524 VITKDRTS
+524 
-532 IIIAHRLSTIKNAD
+532 IK
-546 RILVIDRGKII
+546 
-557 EEGNHNTL
+557 
-565 IQKKGHYFDLYENQF
+565 
-580 LKEES
+580 
-585 ILPS
+585 

>member
-244 KGRAKILPLLE
+244 KGRAKVLPLLE

-385 IFSLISRF
+385 IFNLISRF

-445 TKPEVIEAAKK
+445 TKREIIKAAKLANI
-456 VGVHGFISQLDG
+456 HDFIISQENGYDTVIGEAG
-468 SYEFQV
+468 SNLS
-474 KERGGVLS
+474 GGQK
-482 SGQRQLISFLRAY
+482 QRISIARAFLKNSK
-495 ICKPDL
+495 IL
-501 LILDEATSSVDSG
+501 LLDEVTSALDSKTSKNILKSINQLSKNKTCIYISHDDY
-514 AEELIQKATK
+514 EINKSSQKLIISNSK
-524 VITKDRTS
+524 
-532 IIIAHRLSTIKNAD
+532 IK
-546 RILVIDRGKII
+546 
-557 EEGNHNTL
+557 
-565 IQKKGHYFDLYENQF
+565 
-580 LKEES
+580 
-585 ILPS
+585 